1 MNDNVPIASYTEL
14 LKRRLNALRTLARSL
29 RESQN
34 ALLTGDAAQSGQ
46 FSEQQIELCNEIEYL
61 DRDLRS
67 ADEILAWAKA
77 LKPDN
82 REIVQI
88 RRHTKTAEEQLTQ
101 SSMVHSS
108 LVRRAMTANATAR
121 AMRRAISP
129 CDSARSNSQA
139 KRVATAVRRRGP
151 AVDFIPARWRARR

>member
-29 RESQN
+29 RESQS
-34 ALLTGDAAQSGQ
+34 ALLSLDADQCGQ

-82 REIVQI
+82 REILQI
-88 RRHTKTAEEQLTQ
+88 RRHAKTAEEQLT
-101 SSMVHSS
+101 HSS
-108 LVRRAMTANATAR
+108 IVHGSLL
-121 AMRRAISP
+121 
-129 CDSARSNSQA
+129 
-139 KRVATAVRRRGP
+139 
-151 AVDFIPARWRARR
+151 